1 MNYAERV
8 FLTLSLKSTDGII
21 KLCIMRPFAEE
32 QASGNKPSRWF
43 GSSLK
48 IRQPIGVGSWSS
60 WICFGKL
67 QKDEVIRTDVK
78 LWWFRAI

>member
-32 QASGNKPSRWF
+32 QASGKQAK
-43 GSSLK
+43 SL
-48 IRQPIGVGSWSS
+48 IW
-60 WICFGKL
+60 
-67 QKDEVIRTDVK
+67 
-78 LWWFRAI
+78 